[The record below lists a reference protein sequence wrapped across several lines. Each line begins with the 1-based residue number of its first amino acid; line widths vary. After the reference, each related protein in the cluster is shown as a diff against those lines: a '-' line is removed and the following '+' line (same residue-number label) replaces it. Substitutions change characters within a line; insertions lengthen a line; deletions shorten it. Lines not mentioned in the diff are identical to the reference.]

1 LIIKPRIRGSNSIK
15 MKKVLFIDRD
25 GTLILEPPVDFQ
37 VDSLEK
43 LEFYPYVFK
52 YLGKIAEELD
62 YELVIVTNQDGL
74 GTPSNPH
81 ESFQPP
87 HDKMM
92 KAFGN
97 EGIHFADVHIDPTFE
112 HENAPTRKPRTGM
125 LSKYMLDT
133 EGYDLKNSYVIGDRV
148 TDVLLAKNLGA
159 KGIFISDNDLKI
171 NELDLIEHNALTT
184 TSWKAIYEFLKL
196 KNRSASVRRTT
207 KETDIEIHLN
217 LDGTGKAD
225 MKTGLGFF
233 DHMLDQLARHSGSDL
248 RIHVKGDLHI
258 DEHHTIEDTAL
269 ALGEAYYQALGSKL
283 GIERYGFC
291 LPMDDCLA
299 QAALDF
305 GGRPWLVWEADFKR
319 EKIGDMP
326 TEMFYH
332 FFKSFSDASRC
343 NLNIKAE
350 GTNEHHKIEAIFKAF
365 AKAIKMA
372 IKRDV
377 NNMRLPS
384 TKGVL

>member
-1 LIIKPRIRGSNSIK
+1 

-25 GTLILEPPVDFQ
+25 GTLIIEPPVDFQ
-37 VDSLEK
+37 IDSLEK

-74 GTPSNPH
+74 GTPSFPEHTYHPAN
-81 ESFQPP
+81 
-87 HDKMM
+87 DKML
-92 KAFGN
+92 KSFEN
-97 EGIHFADVHIDPTFE
+97 EGIHFADLHVDRTFE
-112 HENAPTRKPRTGM
+112 YENAPTRKPRTD
-125 LSKYMLDT
+125 LLTKYLENT
-133 EGYDLKNSYVIGDRV
+133 EGYDLTHSFVIGDRI
-148 TDVLLAKNLGA
+148 TDVQLAQNLGA
-159 KGIFISDNDLKI
+159 KGILLVPDYDDKILKI
-171 NELDLIEHNALTT
+171 RELNLSDICVLTT
-184 TSWKAIYEFLKL
+184 PNWKDIYEFLKL
-196 KNRSASVRRTT
+196 KDRTASVRRTT
-207 KETDIEIHLN
+207 KETDILIELN
-217 LDGTGKAD
+217 LDGKGRGD

-248 RIHVKGDLHI
+248 KVHVNGDLHI

-269 ALGEAYYQALGSKL
+269 ALGEAYHQALGSKL
-283 GIERYGFC
+283 GIERYGYC

-319 EKIGDMP
+319 EKIGEMP

-332 FFKSFSDASRC
+332 FFKSFTDAARC

-350 GTNEHHKIEAIFKAF
+350 GVNEHHKIEAIFKVF

-372 IKRDV
+372 IKRDPY
-377 NNMRLPS
+377 NMQLPS